1 MSLGAWVTSLHESF
15 DPAQAMAD
23 LAAVAEHDRY
33 QASTGIRSAAAVV
46 AERAQAAGLSDVQ
59 ILEFPADGE
68 KNWWTFLAPAA
79 WTPGRAAL
87 WLVDREGR
95 LTERV
100 LSYPDDPYS
109 LAVNS
114 AATPAGGVTAEL
126 LPLTANVLGRSR
138 DARARAALE
147 GAVVLVDNPVR
158 SLVTILDQLSD
169 YGALGAICRPAGPAD
184 SGQARRIELPGRS
197 PQWALSV
204 TPSQM
209 GRLARWA
216 TAGGRVHV
224 TVETV
229 RSGVMP
235 VVTARLPGASNAETL
250 LMAHLCHARPG
261 ANDNASGVAAL
272 LGIARA
278 LTRSARPRPAHSI
291 RFLWGPEYVGL
302 AAYLCEAV
310 GRGGLPMP
318 FAAINI
324 DMAGEDQRVCGGPL
338 IVERAPDHVPSW
350 LSAVVEECVR
360 GLPQAS
366 RSYSGAIPCDTWAW
380 RATPFVGA
388 SDHCLL
394 ADRSVACPSVQLG
407 HWPDRFNHSS
417 ADTLDKVDPDELR
430 RTACAA
436 GAAIAAVSYAASGD
450 DTDIENVTASWAAAR
465 LLECLP
471 SLDSSQTL
479 DERWVD
485 PFAPA
490 LSNQRLAHRT
500 DLAVG
505 AILALDVLYPDRR
518 QSHLRTA
525 EWIRG
530 LAAHVGTRL
539 GSDSVIAQ
547 QEAPGAVLSPAWPG
561 PFNVRGLMHLASAG
575 DRAWLTNMLDAD
587 RGGSYA
593 VMLAIAH
600 AIDSRTDQRGILHRA
615 AFSAG
620 LPIEVSHGERF
631 LDLLLQ
637 VGWADE
643 ADRRPL

>member
-1 MSLGAWVTSLHESF
+1 MSLRTWTTGMHESF
-15 DPAQAMAD
+15 DLAEAMAD
-23 LAAVAEHDRY
+23 IAAVAEHDRY

-46 AERAQAAGLSDVQ
+46 AERARAAGLSDVQ

-68 KNWWTFLAPAA
+68 KNWWTFRAPTA
-79 WTPGRAAL
+79 WTPCRAAL
-87 WLVDREGR
+87 WLVDRAGT

-100 LSYPDDPYS
+100 LSYPEDPYS
-109 LAVNS
+109 LAANS
-114 AATPAGGVTAEL
+114 AATPSGGVTAEL
-126 LPLTANVLGRSR
+126 LALPSDVVGLSLDPRTK
-138 DARARAALE
+138 AALA
-147 GAVVLVDNPVR
+147 GAVVLVDSHVK
-158 SLVTILDQLSD
+158 SLATMLDQLSD
-169 YGALGAICRPAGPAD
+169 YGARGAICQPAGSAD
-184 SGQARRIELPGRS
+184 SNQARRIELPGRS
-197 PQWALSV
+197 PQFAFSA

-209 GRLARWA
+209 RRFARWA
-216 TAGGRVHV
+216 ASGGRVHV

-229 RSGVMP
+229 RQGVMP
-235 VVTARLPGASNAETL
+235 VVTARLPGASDAETL

-272 LGIARA
+272 LGIART
-278 LTRSARPRPAHSI
+278 LTRSSRPRPAHSI
-291 RFLWGPEYVGL
+291 RFLWGPEFVGL
-302 AAYLCEAV
+302 AAYLYETV
-310 GRGGLPMP
+310 GSRGAPMP

-350 LSAVVEECVR
+350 LSAVAEECVR
-360 GLPQAS
+360 RLPQAS
-366 RSYSGAIPCDTWAW
+366 RSYSGAVPCDTWAW

-388 SDHCLL
+388 SDHSLL

-436 GAAIAAVSYAASGD
+436 GAAIAAASYAGSGD

-471 SLDSSQTL
+471 SSDSPRTL
-479 DERWVD
+479 DGRWVD
-485 PFAPA
+485 PSDPA
-490 LSNQRLAHRT
+490 LSKQRLTHRT

-505 AILALDVLYPDRR
+505 AILALDALYPDRR

-530 LAAHVGTRL
+530 LAAHAEARL
-539 GSDSVIAQ
+539 APDSVFP
-547 QEAPGAVLSPAWPG
+547 QETPGAVLSPRWRG
-561 PFNVRGLMHLASAG
+561 PFNLRGLMHLSSSR
-575 DRAWLTNMLDAD
+575 DRAWLTNTLDAD
-587 RGGSYA
+587 RGRNYA
-593 VMLAIAH
+593 IMLALAH
-600 AIDSRTDQRGILHRA
+600 AIDSRTDRRGVLQRA
-615 AFSAG
+615 AFSAD
-620 LPIEVSHGERF
+620 LRIEVSHSERF

-643 ADRRPL
+643 T